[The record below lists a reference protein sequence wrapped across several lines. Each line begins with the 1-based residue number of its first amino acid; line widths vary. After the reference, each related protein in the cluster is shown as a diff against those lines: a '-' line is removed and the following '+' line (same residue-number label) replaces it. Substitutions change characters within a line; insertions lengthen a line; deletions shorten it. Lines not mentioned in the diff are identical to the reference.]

1 MADPNL
7 IENERRKLSANS
19 LNRLSTVCVAFG
31 IVSVIAGY
39 LHSIGSLRAAVPAWV
54 LALGAIGWFILAVA
68 LHWLGRRLLRGLK

>member
-39 LHSIGSLRAAVPAWV
+39 LHSVGSLRAAVPG
-54 LALGAIGWFILAVA
+54 LGLG
-68 LHWLGRRLLRGLK
+68 LGRDRFGSSSPWRYTGWEEGF